1 MNIKYFCVFGTN
13 ENLEPHIAGPYSE
26 FAEAKAR
33 LHQEFKADLKQLE
46 VNKEKDHDLFF
57 EDVDRYH
64 VRHRSDDGFIAY
76 GIIKP
81 VNLTPDDPDML
92 Q

>member
-1 MNIKYFCVFGTN
+1 MSIKYFCVFGSN
-13 ENLEPHIAGPYSE
+13 EDLEPHIAGPYSE
-26 FAEAKAR
+26 FAAAKAR
-33 LHQEFKADLKQLE
+33 LHQEFEKDLKHLE
-46 VNKEKDHDLFF
+46 VNKEKYHDLFF
-57 EDVDRYH
+57 EDEDRYH
-64 VRHRSDDGFIAY
+64 VRDPRDDGFIAY